1 MSAVY
6 QFCIAAS
13 EEAEEWFSAEELGI
27 TVTVRN
33 RVHAGV
39 DSVTVAFC
47 GQTIL
52 TDEAIWSFGTAVRM
66 RLWDGGNGTY
76 LFLGRVQ
83 PFSRTATGVE
93 QGTSVEIR
101 GIWDWFENITFRQ
114 QFHEDDEETWVTSPR
129 VVLFGSRTTGA
140 QIRQA
145 VECAI
150 ESDCPVA
157 VGSIANGYTP
167 PRDEQMNV
175 TVADVIIKALANHP
189 HACLWIDY
197 STRTPTLNVAT
208 RQSLPSFSVAL
219 ADLQGESL
227 SIKSRE
233 DLQKTAVAIDYVRT
247 NTDGERTWI
256 SNTIDKAPSGATDAQ
271 LYSVNG
277 LWGVFELQGMNAQY
291 IEQQIE
297 VEAIDWENNKSLAS
311 WWQERVPSIADAT
324 VVSIDNPS
332 GQYSWPN
339 FLISGSIAD
348 WMNEDYDEE
357 TFTADA
363 TLEFSNSEGVSEKKV
378 QKISFTA
385 TTTTASSKTYRKQT
399 SFDSGDIPPG
409 GLAAQ
414 LLAEWQQL
422 HYDGE
427 IVLAAQDAPLG
438 AGPGMTLNITG
449 GRAAWASMAAM
460 IISVSENLGNGR
472 VAIRFGVPQWIDLD
486 SRMAWV
492 RNCRLR
498 RFGWA
503 VENQTGGVDA
513 SASGGQAF
521 PTVKPGAQ
529 PTVWLRQRF
538 IDPSADV
545 KHEVDI
551 NLADIASETKQTLKL
566 REVLIPYDDSGTVK
580 AKLAQA
586 LCSESY
592 GDPLTIGG
600 GRPATPSNVVTRGAS
615 TETDLSS
622 SAAYD
627 PATPDSGKD
636 GVTVYVSLGGYYDHS
651 SGTPVLKEFRVALT
665 WPNAIAPKISAA
677 STVDIDTPES

>member
-1 MSAVY
+1 MSVVY

-13 EEAEEWFSAEELGI
+13 EGAEEWFSAEELGI
-27 TVTVRN
+27 TVSART

-39 DSVTVAFC
+39 DSVTVVFC

-52 TDEAIWSFGTAVRM
+52 TDEAIWAFGTAVRM
-66 RLWDGGNGTY
+66 RLWDGANGTY

-101 GIWDWFENITFRQ
+101 GIWDWFENTTFRQ

-140 QIRQA
+140 QIQQA

-150 ESDCPVA
+150 ESGCPVA
-157 VGSIANGYTP
+157 VGSIAAGYTP
-167 PRDEQMNV
+167 PRDEQMNIS
-175 TVADVIIKALANHP
+175 VADVIIKALSNHP
-189 HACLWIDY
+189 HACLWVDY

-208 RQSLPSFSVAL
+208 RQSLPSFSIAL
-219 ADLQGESL
+219 ADLQSESL

-247 NTDGERTWI
+247 NTDGERTWVQNI
-256 SNTIDKAPSGATDAQ
+256 IDKAPSGATDAQ
-271 LYSVNG
+271 LYSING
-277 LWGVFELQGMNAQY
+277 IWGVFELQGMNAQY
-291 IEQQIE
+291 IEQKIE
-297 VEAIDWENNKSLAS
+297 VEAIDWDTNKSLAS
-311 WWQERVPSIADAT
+311 WWQDRVPSIADAN

-348 WMNEDYDEE
+348 WMGEDYDEE
-357 TFTADA
+357 LFTADA
-363 TLEFSNSEGVSEKKV
+363 TLEFSNSEGVSEKKI

-385 TTTTASSKTYRKQT
+385 TTTSASSKTYRKQT

-414 LLAEWQQL
+414 MLAEWQQL

-427 IVLAAQDAPLG
+427 IVIAAQDAPLG

-449 GRAAWASMAAM
+449 GRTAWATMKAM

-498 RFGWA
+498 RYGWA
-503 VENQTGGVDA
+503 TENQTGGEDA
-513 SASGGQAF
+513 NASGGQAF
-521 PTVKPGAQ
+521 PSVKPGAQ

-538 IDPSADV
+538 IDPSATV

-551 NLADIASETKQTLKL
+551 NLAAISPDGGTTPESTPQSLSIRPIELVENDGPNADGDARIAVYKAYALVTDPVFDRYEVMSAIPESSGGVDFQLVEHDGLELDDATTPPTLKL
-566 REVLIPYDDSGTVK
+566 VGTDETAPADPGTLWGYKDSTNG
-580 AKLAQA
+580 
-586 LCSESY
+586 Y
-592 GDPLTIGG
+592 GWLKSVYI
-600 GRPATPSNVVTRGAS
+600 VV
-615 TETDLSS
+615 
-622 SAAYD
+622 
-627 PATPDSGKD
+627 
-636 GVTVYVSLGGYYDHS
+636 
-651 SGTPVLKEFRVALT
+651 
-665 WPNAIAPKISAA
+665 
-677 STVDIDTPES
+677 